1 MLITLWS
8 YGWEWSLSGSWC
20 PFLEQDALHW
30 ELGWSQL
37 FLGKNVYRQYFWLF
51 LSSLCFDKVF
61 VQWFPCMNSILL
73 IFILRTEEIVGYG
86 FCLGTIQLTNLEQR
100 ETKIKLSLFRIIWLD
115 SPWDAVP
122 YLFCKGSYLK
132 INCIG
137 VH

>member
-73 IFILRTEEIVGYG
+73 IFILWTREIVGWIL
-86 FCLGTIQLTNLEQR
+86 FTNKPGTKGA
-100 ETKIKLSLFRIIWLD
+100 KIKLSSFKIIWLD